1 MEHWKSL
8 WIGEM
13 ENMSKKVKEDGTECD
28 YSSKCPKCGGRFGA
42 SQTHFSKRWNIVT
55 RKRTCIKCEY
65 SIQTAEV
72 DFDDFQRQE
81 VLIRSLEK
89 SISEYLDKP
98 ITLPKIVHK
107 EA

>member
-13 ENMSKKVKEDGTECD
+13 DNMSRQGEN
-28 YSSKCPKCGGRFGA
+28 YSQRCPKCDGRLAA
-42 SQTHFSKRWNIVT
+42 SQAHLSKRWGIVT
-55 RKRTCIKCEY
+55 RKRVCVKCKHVVH
-65 SIQTAEV
+65 TAEV
-72 DFDDFQRQE
+72 DFDDYQRQE

-98 ITLPKIVHK
+98 ITHPKIVHK